1 MNLTESIL
9 YKDVDSKI
17 MFCYYDICEDEYN
30 DTRLYYLSF
39 IEGEIGGDYSF
50 ESQLSEKFD
59 EIQELEKLLLDKYK
73 LQVYPNTKV
82 TIKIS
87 LDSNEIKGGNNIE
100 TFIKDITSGIKY
112 ICKTTGAGLVKL
124 NFDSDIEISKTEI
137 TFKFDVV
144 YHTNLEKYL
153 IEDLKILGVN
163 SSNINTTISK
173 ILYES

>member
-9 YKDVDSKI
+9 YKEVDSKI
-17 MFCYYDICEDEYN
+17 MFCYYDICKDEYN

-50 ESQLSEKFD
+50 ETQLSDQFD

-73 LQVYPNTKV
+73 LLVYPNTKI
-82 TIKIS
+82 TLKIS

-112 ICKTTGAGLVKL
+112 IYKQLVL
-124 NFDSDIEISKTEI
+124 D
-137 TFKFDVV
+137 
-144 YHTNLEKYL
+144 
-153 IEDLKILGVN
+153 
-163 SSNINTTISK
+163 
-173 ILYES
+173 